1 MLSFVLLFRF
11 NNVQD
16 TFYCFIT
23 RSNKY
28 IICYKK
34 FRIFLNL
41 VNLFEND
48 LYYYKKLIEI

>member
-16 TFYCFIT
+16 TFFCFIT